1 MQELLRNIRGY
12 KLPNGQEG
20 PQPIDLDQ
28 IATDYAR
35 SHDMPFKTG
44 IEKKA
49 IYTIIAKQTYD
60 FLNNKMPSSVTS
72 DMQKRLKELE
82 LENATLKASTKPIMQ
97 ALGARHTN
105 NTSNTAE
112 PIDIDRGNRDKIL
125 TGCAPS
131 GPKPADI
138 DNWVKTLKL
147 TSAQQKQIS
156 KLSTDI
162 QAHINTMEDPVAMEH
177 LRSVLCDWGL
187 SISLA
192 AKMKTSTMLVKI
204 LAHTIAKTQ

>member
-1 MQELLRNIRGY
+1 M
-12 KLPNGQEG
+12 
-20 PQPIDLDQ
+20 
-28 IATDYAR
+28 
-35 SHDMPFKTG
+35 
-44 IEKKA
+44 
-49 IYTIIAKQTYD
+49 
-60 FLNNKMPSSVTS
+60 
-72 DMQKRLKELE
+72 
-82 LENATLKASTKPIMQ
+82 
-97 ALGARHTN
+97 
-105 NTSNTAE
+105 
-112 PIDIDRGNRDKIL
+112 
-125 TGCAPS
+125 
-131 GPKPADI
+131 
-138 DNWVKTLKL
+138 KL